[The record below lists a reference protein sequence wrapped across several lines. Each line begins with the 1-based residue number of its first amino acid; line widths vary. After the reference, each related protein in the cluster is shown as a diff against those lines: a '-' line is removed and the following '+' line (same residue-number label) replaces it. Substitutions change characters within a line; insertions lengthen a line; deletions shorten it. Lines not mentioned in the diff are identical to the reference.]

1 MGWLSLKREPELE
14 VMEGA
19 EEVEAYAS
27 AAAQAYLDSLDNSWV
42 ERVLLYAPPTGLLLD
57 IGTGPGGIPL
67 KIARRCPGLRL
78 YGVDHSAAM
87 IGAARRAAADPA
99 NAGLAER
106 VCFLRSDAHQLCFH
120 NASFDVVISNS
131 LLHHLDN
138 PLEPLN
144 EMARVARPGAVV
156 LLRDLQR
163 PSRLAYP
170 LHVRWYGRYYS
181 GLMRKLY
188 EDSVRAAY
196 TCKELTALLGR
207 LNLRAEVFR
216 EGRTHLGFI
225 RGGPT
230 VRDGRA

>member
-1 MGWLSLKREPELE
+1 MGWLSLKRKPEPE

-27 AAAQAYLDSLDNSWV
+27 AAAQAYLDSLDNAWV
-42 ERVLLYAPPTGLLLD
+42 ERVLLHAPPSGLLLD
-57 IGTGPGGIPL
+57 VGTGPGGIPL

-87 IGAARRAAADPA
+87 VGAARRAAAEQ
-99 NAGLAER
+99 GVAER

-120 NASFDVVISNS
+120 DASFDVVISNS
-131 LLHHLDN
+131 LLHHLHN

-144 EMARVARPGAVV
+144 EMGRVARPGSVV

-163 PSRLAYP
+163 PSRLAFP
-170 LHVRWYGRYYS
+170 LHVRWYGRCYS

-196 TCKELTALLGR
+196 TCKELTDLLGR
-207 LNLRAEVFR
+207 SNLRAEVFR
-216 EGRTHLGFI
+216 EGRTHLGFC
-225 RGGPT
+225 GSA
-230 VRDGRA
+230 VRDVRA